1 MRVRLRLADS
11 APLIWRTLD
20 IDPSTP
26 LDVMHLVLQRLFDWQ
41 NVHLHQWRTLD
52 PCSRAHDGV
61 DLAWL
66 PANLLD
72 EMDGLPDTDET
83 IGDALALADGTL
95 HYEYDFGDSWHVAI
109 ERLDDESDDIKRSN
123 DARPMPAVDG
133 ARRGPLD
140 DVGGIHAWNE
150 AVAIPQRSRMPVDP
164 AQFDPAAATASVRRL
179 LDVTTELPA
188 LRPLLTR
195 VNSEVGQKWL
205 ERAAAVAEHPPIATD
220 AAIEASIAPVRWMLR
235 RIGPEGTALT
245 AAGWLPPALVREAM
259 RELGWEHRDVGK
271 MNREDLTPDISDLRA
286 RMRWLGLLRVA
297 KGRIALTAVA
307 RRLVG
312 DPGGLWRHVAENL
325 VSRQT
330 SDVSR
335 DLMLLLALHLV
346 TGRTL
351 DERQLAA
358 QLALDLTAL
367 GWRDPGRGVPGDQL
381 EGTVSTGSVRYM
393 LYEVLPALHD
403 LGAFAEGR
411 KRWEWSGELTSTGR
425 ALGWQMLGR
434 MLPA

>member
-1 MRVRLRLADS
+1 MRARLRLVDS
-11 APLIWRTLD
+11 EPAIWRTLD

-52 PCSRAHDGV
+52 PYARARDGV
-61 DLAWL
+61 DLVWL

-72 EMDGLPDTDET
+72 EMDGLPDTGAT
-83 IGDALALADGTL
+83 IGDAIALADGTL
-95 HYEYDFGDSWHVAI
+95 HYEYDFGDSWHVTI
-109 ERLDDESDDIKRSN
+109 ERLDDESGDSTHSN
-123 DARPMPAVDG
+123 NARLMPAVDG

-150 AVAIPQRSRMPVDP
+150 AVAAPQRSRMPVDP

-205 ERAAAVAEHPPIATD
+205 ARAEAAVEHPPTVAD
-220 AAIEASIAPVRWMLR
+220 AEIEASIEPVRWMLR
-235 RIGPEGTALT
+235 RIGPDGTALT
-245 AAGWLPPALVREAM
+245 AAGWLPPALVRDAM
-259 RELGWEHRDVGK
+259 RELGWQHRDVGK
-271 MNREDLTPDISDLRA
+271 MNREDLTPDIADLRN

-297 KGRIALTAVA
+297 KGRIAPTAVA
-307 RRLVG
+307 RRLVD
-312 DPGGLWRHVAENL
+312 DPAGLWRYVAENL
-325 VSRQT
+325 VARQAR
-330 SDVSR
+330 DVSR
-335 DLMLLLALHLV
+335 DLMMLLGLHLV
-346 TGRTL
+346 SGRAL

-367 GWRDPGRGVPGDQL
+367 GWRDRGDDEPRDFL
-381 EGTVSTGSVRYM
+381 EGTVSTDSARYM
-393 LYEVLPALHD
+393 LYEALPALRD

-411 KRWEWSGELTSTGR
+411 RRWEWASEVTPTGR
-425 ALGWQMLGR
+425 ALGSQMLGR
-434 MLPA
+434 MLPT

>member
-1 MRVRLRLADS
+1 MRVRLRLVDS
-11 APLIWRTLD
+11 EPTIWRTLD

-26 LDVMHLVLQRLFDWQ
+26 LDIMHLVLQQLFDWQ

-52 PCSRAHDGV
+52 PYARVRDGV
-61 DLAWL
+61 DLVWL

-72 EMDGLPDTDET
+72 EMDGLPDTEVM

-95 HYEYDFGDSWHVAI
+95 HYEYDFGDSWHVTI
-109 ERLDDESDDIKRSN
+109 ERLDGESGNSEPHSGRN
-123 DARPMPAVDG
+123 GTPAVDG

-140 DVGGIHAWNE
+140 DSGGIHAWNE
-150 AVAIPQRSRMPVDP
+150 VVAAPQRARMPVDP

-195 VNSEVGQKWL
+195 VNSEVGQKWVA
-205 ERAAAVAEHPPIATD
+205 RAEAAVEHPPTATD
-220 AAIEASIAPVRWMLR
+220 AEIEASIAPVRWMLR
-235 RIGPEGTALT
+235 RIGPNGTALT
-245 AAGWLPPALVREAM
+245 AAGWLPPALVRDAM
-259 RELGWEHRDVGK
+259 RELGWEYRDVGK
-271 MNREDLTPDISDLRA
+271 MNREDLTPDIADLRA

-297 KGRIALTAVA
+297 KGRIAPTAVA
-307 RRLVG
+307 RLLVD
-312 DPGGLWRHVAENL
+312 DPAGLWRYVAEHL

-335 DLMLLLALHLV
+335 DLVLVLALHLV
-346 TGRTL
+346 SGRAL
-351 DERQLAA
+351 DEQQLAA
-358 QLALDLTAL
+358 RLALDLTAL
-367 GWRDPGRGVPGDQL
+367 GWRDRGDGGPRDFL
-381 EGTVSTGSVRYM
+381 EGTVSTDSARYM
-393 LYEVLPALHD
+393 LYEVLPALRD

-434 MLPA
+434 MLPT